1 MKRHLQIR
9 FLRGARR
16 PTGSAIPLSWSAD
29 NVHGSD
35 PSQMSRWQ
43 GRAGGL
49 VHSDRIARL
58 RAPNPSS
65 AVAISYDKDVAER
78 TNMLRGEVAAGRL
91 SVTYDKDVARRTN
104 MPRDEQDTQTAQ
116 AAAQK

>member
-9 FLRGARR
+9 FLLAALLA
-16 PTGSAIPLSWSAD
+16 TGSAIPPAWSAD
-29 NVHGSD
+29 NAHCSD

-49 VHSDRIARL
+49 VHSDRISQL

-65 AVAISYDKDVAER
+65 EIAIAYDKGVAER
-78 TNMLRGEVAAGRL
+78 TNMPRGEVAAGRL
-91 SVTYDKDVARRTN
+91 GVTYDKDVARRTN
-104 MPRDEQDTQTAQ
+104 MPREEQDTQIAQ
-116 AAAQK
+116 AAAHE